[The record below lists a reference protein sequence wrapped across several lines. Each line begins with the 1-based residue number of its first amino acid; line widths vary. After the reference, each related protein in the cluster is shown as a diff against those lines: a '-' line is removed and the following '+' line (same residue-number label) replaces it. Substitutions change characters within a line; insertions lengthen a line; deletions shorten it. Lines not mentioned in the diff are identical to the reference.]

1 MRQARRIVPCQMAR
15 PQAFSVA
22 TLLWAFRPYA
32 CCDNGIA
39 AELRIDVKVAE
50 AAARAVA
57 DESGFRRRHGACF
70 NCGRIKE
77 VTESTE
83 VI

>member
-1 MRQARRIVPCQMAR
+1 M
-15 PQAFSVA
+15 A
-22 TLLWAFRPYA
+22 TLIWAFRPYA
-32 CCDNGIA
+32 CCDNCLA
-39 AELRIDVKVAE
+39 AELRIDVTVAG

-57 DESGFRRRHGACF
+57 DQSGFRRRHGACF
-70 NCGRIKE
+70 NCGRIKD

>member
-1 MRQARRIVPCQMAR
+1 MPR

-22 TLLWAFRPYA
+22 TLIWAFRPYA
-32 CCDNGIA
+32 CCDSCIA
-39 AELRIDVKVAE
+39 AELRIDGQVAE

-57 DESGFRRRHGACF
+57 DQSGFRRRHGACF
-70 NCGRIKE
+70 NCGRIKD

-83 VI
+83 VT